1 MSIFCFPCAFVTF
14 SLQSCNTLMPCDR
27 VCGLAAPAEW
37 VSPRRDLGVFNP
49 FAANSSKKVIK
60 NNFPRNRASRPLAI
74 CAFRLRAF
82 AFPAPAT
89 GARFKMAREDRF
101 YAFIIAHTSRS
112 RAKVQRIRV
121 DKRSVSI
128 FFASLLL
135 LGVGIFYGLYG
146 LTQQASYWRTHFE
159 NQRLRAENERQRQE
173 LEKLNNRV
181 EKVEDTSRK
190 LAEKS
195 GVVDAGTNLPGT
207 GGPALPMD
215 EMAVATLAAK
225 MSRLEEDM
233 RGHEAILRKRG
244 YTPTVWPVEGTLE
257 AGFGGRRNPFGG
269 GGYEFHSGQDIEAPW
284 GAPVVAGASGRVS
297 FRRLAK
303 RLWTAS
309 RHRPWRWL
317 DHSIRPSVTHRCRKR
332 TNGRASTVSGQS
344 RLNRSIHRTTSS
356 LRGPYQRSARKSPTI
371 SFIKQ

>member
-1 MSIFCFPCAFVTF
+1 
-14 SLQSCNTLMPCDR
+14 
-27 VCGLAAPAEW
+27 
-37 VSPRRDLGVFNP
+37 
-49 FAANSSKKVIK
+49 
-60 NNFPRNRASRPLAI
+60 
-74 CAFRLRAF
+74 
-82 AFPAPAT
+82 
-89 GARFKMAREDRF
+89 MAREDRF

-135 LGVGIFYGLYG
+135 LGVGIFYGLIG

-233 RGHEAILRKRG
+233 RAYEAILRKRG

-269 GGYEFHSGQDIEAPW
+269 GGYEFHSGQDIEAAW

-297 FRRLAK
+297 FVGWQNGYGQLVVI
-303 RLWTAS
+303 
-309 RHRPWRWL
+309 
-317 DHSIRPSVTHRCRKR
+317 DHGGGLTTRYGHLSHIDVE
-332 TNGRASTVSGQS
+332 NGQTVERAQLVGKVGSTG
-344 RLNRSIHRTTSS
+344 RST
-356 LRGPYQRSARKSPTI
+356 GPHLHYEVRINDQPVNPQQYLLLSNKGAAAVGMN
-371 SFIKQ
+371 